1 MIMKQS
7 IRKTMF
13 VVVLAIL
20 LSPLSLLAATT
31 NPSFDCNKAESES
44 EKMVCSDPELA
55 RLDRELNRVYMLAFN
70 NSALDKKGK
79 RYLRAEQVGWI
90 KGRDETWKVE
100 DKKRYVTE
108 LYVLQIATLL
118 QKYPA
123 SRVANNEGISSGPTT
138 YDCSGEVLEAYYVQ
152 SNSPMGVIYFK
163 GNIQGPL
170 SRVPAASGTK
180 YRIDYSNGMSLELW
194 AKGKEAMF
202 TTLEGDK
209 LQCRE
214 VQAADA
220 QEKSASQGSAT
231 FPDIE
236 NYPLLKNANA
246 LFMEKLLGTIPA
258 DCPEALSGR
267 KFPLA
272 EPEYSSK
279 RKRSLKAFQAALSDF
294 TPKRAAEMDILL
306 QGKSIL
312 DLQSLMDSGKLSSKE
327 LVTYYVDRIKRYD
340 IDKLNSVMELN
351 QDALEIAAA
360 LDKERASGK
369 TRSAMHGIPVLLKDN
384 IATSGQMHTT
394 AGAVALKDWVADRDA
409 FLVNQI
415 RTAGAI
421 ILGKASLSEWANY
434 MDPCM
439 PSGFSALGGQVRH
452 PYGPFDPMGSST
464 GSAVSVA
471 ANLTTV
477 SVGSETSG
485 SLIQPARVNSVTALR
500 PSQGLV
506 SRDYVIPLGSHL
518 DTPGPM
524 GRTLSDVA
532 VLLNAMIGVD
542 AADPKTSDA
551 ASLANTDF
559 TQFLS
564 LEKAKKLK
572 VGVMLFEQTIAA
584 KKTAMEKEMGKALSE
599 EDLNSQIPMIVPG
612 NPNQAI
618 EALKSQGIEVVE
630 IKQADLPN
638 SVDTAQPQLSYGFHA
653 DLDAFFKG
661 LNKPAPMSTTREV
674 VEFNKKDMANR
685 APYNQR
691 FVEWSVN
698 SEQTEEEYERLVGE
712 TQAYAKAW
720 MKAILVKYD
729 VDVLVTAT
737 AYSSNAGAAGIPAL
751 TIPAGLDVTGQ
762 PTGLILSGDY
772 LSEPKLF
779 AIGFALEQA
788 LQGRIEPDL
797 EKTVDSFLKK

>member
-1 MIMKQS
+1 MIMQQS
-7 IRKTMF
+7 IRRAMF
-13 VVVLAIL
+13 FVMLAIL
-20 LSPLSLLAATT
+20 LSPLSLSATPT
-31 NPSFDCNKAESES
+31 NPSFDCTRAESES
-44 EKMVCSDPELA
+44 EKMVCSDPQLA
-55 RLDRELNRVYMLAFN
+55 RLDRELNRVYMLVYN
-70 NSALDKKGK
+70 NSALDKTAK

-90 KGRDETWKVE
+90 KGRDETWKVK
-100 DKKRYVTE
+100 DKLRYVNE
-108 LYVLQIATLL
+108 LYVFRIIEILK
-118 QKYPA
+118 KYPV
-123 SRVANNEGISSGPTT
+123 SRTADSEGISSGPTT

-152 SNSPMGVIYFK
+152 SDSPMAMIYFK
-163 GNIQGPL
+163 DHPHVPL
-170 SRVPAASGTK
+170 SLVPSASGTK
-180 YRIDYSNGMSLELW
+180 YAVEDHDGISMKFW
-194 AKGKEAMF
+194 AKGKEALF
-202 TTLEGDK
+202 TTFEGNT

-214 VQAADA
+214 VPSANAP
-220 QEKSASQGSAT
+220 EKSVFRGAAS

-236 NYPLLKNANA
+236 NYPLLKDANA
-246 LFMEKLLGTIPA
+246 LFMEKRLGTMQA
-258 DCPEALSGR
+258 DCPAVTGR

-272 EPEYSSK
+272 EPEYNSK
-279 RKRSLKAFQAALSDF
+279 HKRNLKAFQSALSDF
-294 TPKRAAEMDILL
+294 TPKRAAEMDTQL

-312 DLQSLMDSGKLSSKE
+312 DLQSLMDSGKLSSEE
-327 LVTYYVDRIKRYD
+327 LVIYYVDRIKRYD

-351 QDALEIAAA
+351 QDALEIAMV

-384 IATSGQMHTT
+384 IATGDEMHTT
-394 AGAVALKDWVADRDA
+394 AGAAALKDWVADRDA
-409 FLVNQI
+409 FLVKQI
-415 RTAGAI
+415 RNAGGI

-434 MDPCM
+434 MDPCV

-452 PYGPFDPMGSST
+452 PYGPFDPLGSST

-485 SLIQPARVNSVTALR
+485 SLIQPARVNSLAALR

-518 DTPGPM
+518 DSPGPM

-532 VLLNAMIGVD
+532 VLLNAMTGVD
-542 AADPKTSDA
+542 AGDPKTSDA

-559 TQFLS
+559 IQFLS
-564 LEKAKKLK
+564 LERAKKLK
-572 VGVMLFEQTIAA
+572 VGVVLFEQTIAA
-584 KKTAMEKEMGKALSE
+584 RKAAMEKQSGETMSE
-599 EDLNSQIPMIVPG
+599 EDLNSFIPLIVAG
-612 NPNQAI
+612 NPHQAI

-630 IKQADLPN
+630 IKQADLPAE
-638 SVDTAQPQLSYGFHA
+638 VATGQPQLLHGFNK
-653 DLDAFFKG
+653 DLNAFFKR
-661 LNKPAPMSTTREV
+661 LNKPAPISTTREV

-685 APYNQR
+685 APYNQHY
-691 FVEWSVN
+691 VEWSVN
-698 SEQTEEEYERLVGE
+698 SEQTKEEYARLVGE
-712 TQAYAKAW
+712 SQSYAKAW

-729 VDVLVTAT
+729 VDVLVTGT
-737 AYSSNAGAAGIPAL
+737 SYTNNAGAAGIPAL

-779 AIGFALEQA
+779 AVGYALEQA
-788 LQGRIEPDL
+788 LQGRMEPDL

>member
-306 QGKSIL
+306 QGRSIL
-312 DLQSLMDSGKLSSKE
+312 DLQSLMDSGRLSSKE

-720 MKAILVKYD
+720 MKAILAKYD

-737 AYSSNAGAAGIPAL
+737 SYSNNAGAAGIPAL

>member
-1 MIMKQS
+1 MKQS

-55 RLDRELNRVYMLAFN
+55 RLDRELNR
-70 NSALDKKGK
+70 
-79 RYLRAEQVGWI
+79 VGWI

>member
-1 MIMKQS
+1 MKQS
-7 IRKTMF
+7 INKTMF
-13 VVVLAIL
+13 LGMLAIL
-20 LSPLSLLAATT
+20 LSPLSLSATTT

-70 NSALDKKGK
+70 NSALDKTGK
-79 RYLRAEQVGWI
+79 RYLRAAQVGWI

-108 LYVLQIATLL
+108 LYALQIATIL

-123 SRVANNEGISSGPTT
+123 SRAANSKGISSGPTT
-138 YDCSGEVLEAYYVQ
+138 YDCSGEVLEAYSVQ
-152 SNSPMGVIYFK
+152 SNSPMGFIYFK
-163 GNIQGPL
+163 GNLSGPL

-180 YRIDYSNGMSLELW
+180 YRTEYSNGMSLELW
-194 AKGKEAMF
+194 SKDKEAIF
-202 TTLEGDK
+202 TTIEGDK

-214 VQAADA
+214 VQSGDA
-220 QEKSASQGSAT
+220 QEKSAPQGSAT

-236 NYPLLKNANA
+236 NFPLLKNTYT
-246 LFMEKLLGTIPA
+246 LFMEKFLATMQA
-258 DCPEALSGR
+258 DCPRGAAGR

-272 EPEYSSK
+272 EPEYNTK
-279 RKRSLKAFQAALSDF
+279 RKRNLKAFQSALSDF

>member
-1 MIMKQS
+1 
-7 IRKTMF
+7 MF
-13 VVVLAIL
+13 LGMLAIL
-20 LSPLSLLAATT
+20 LSPLSLSATTT

-70 NSALDKKGK
+70 NSALDKTGK
-79 RYLRAEQVGWI
+79 RYLRAAQVGWI

-123 SRVANNEGISSGPTT
+123 SRAANNESISSGPTT
-138 YDCSGEVLEAYYVQ
+138 YNCSGEVLEAYYVQ

-194 AKGKEAMF
+194 AKGKEAIF

-209 LQCRE
+209 LQCQD
-214 VQAADA
+214 VQAANA
-220 QEKSASQGSAT
+220 QEKSVSQGSAT

-236 NYPLLKNANA
+236 NYPLLKKANA

-258 DCPEALSGR
+258 DCPEVLTGR

-272 EPEYSSK
+272 EPEYNSK
-279 RKRSLKAFQAALSDF
+279 RKRNLKAFQSALSDF
-294 TPKRAAEMDILL
+294 TPKRAAEMDSLL

-351 QDALEIAAA
+351 QNALEIAAA

-369 TRSAMHGIPVLLKDN
+369 TWGAMHGIPVLLKDN

-394 AGAVALKDWVADRDA
+394 AGAAALKDWVADRDA

-415 RTAGAI
+415 RSAGAI

-452 PYGPFDPMGSST
+452 PYGPFDPLGSST

-477 SVGSETSG
+477 SIGSETSG
-485 SLIQPARVNSVTALR
+485 SLIQPARVNSLAALR

-584 KKTAMEKEMGKALSE
+584 RKTAMEKKSGDTMSE
-599 EDLNSQIPMIVPG
+599 EDLDLLIPLVVAG
-612 NPNQAI
+612 NPHQAI
-618 EALKSQGIEVVE
+618 QALKSQGIEVVE
-630 IKQADLPN
+630 IKQADLPGD
-638 SVDTAQPQLSYGFHA
+638 VATGQPQLLHGFNT
-653 DLDAFFKG
+653 DLDAFLKG
-661 LNKPAPMSTTREV
+661 LNKPAPISTTGEV

-685 APYNQR
+685 APYNQH

-698 SEQTEEEYERLVGE
+698 SEQTEEEYVRLVGE
-712 TQAYAKAW
+712 AQNYAKAW
-720 MKAILVKYD
+720 MKAILTKYD
-729 VDVLVTAT
+729 VDVVVTAT
-737 AYSSNAGAAGIPAL
+737 SYSNNAGAAGIPAL
-751 TIPAGLDVTGQ
+751 TIPAGLDATGQ

-779 AIGFALEQA
+779 AIGYALEQA
-788 LQGRIEPDL
+788 IHGRVEPDL
-797 EKTVDSFLKK
+797 EKVLTTL